1 MLPCN
6 GCVAFQLPQYRV
18 LVVVGLPVVQLGA
31 VFLAQI
37 LSMAWILDLTDSL
50 SAYFH
55 ILNSGSLTSGLD
67 RPEKIK

>member
-1 MLPCN
+1 M
-6 GCVAFQLPQYRV
+6 
-18 LVVVGLPVVQLGA
+18 VGLPVVQLGA
-31 VFLAQI
+31 VLVFLAHI

-55 ILNSGSLTSGLD
+55 ILNNGSLTNGLD